1 MNVEA
6 AFKWFD
12 VRGDYP
18 EVVNERL
25 AFIIGKSLSFLKSP
39 KKVLMAS
46 DLRESSPSLKNYLAD
61 GLSGEVKIYDLGN
74 APVPEFYYTVATGGF
89 DLGIMVTAS
98 HIGNRENGFKFSNQ
112 DGLPFDQGEILQLKD
127 FVSKNIYLPIVVLK
141 TETISLDNSANYIEE
156 IISLLPKTDYKLN
169 VLLDVS
175 YSVVVNIVKTL
186 FSRLKINYK
195 LFEKSPMGS
204 PLFLENSREFSKEII
219 AQKADLGIKWDS
231 DGDRVVFLNN
241 EGQMISLSFVLGIL
255 GANEKGGVVVDVR
268 AGLVTRDL
276 ITEVGGS
283 INILPAWGQYI
294 KFAMQKD
301 PKIIFGG
308 ETSGHFIYKNFH
320 LIDDGIF
327 AALKFLNLYEK
338 PEIREKLKLL
348 TKKYFEIPEKNFPV
362 DLNKAAE
369 ILEKLT
375 ESYRKLGYDV
385 SIKDG
390 LTVFGKNFK
399 FNLRPSLTE
408 PFLRLNLEAQSE
420 KQSQEII
427 HELEKYLL
435 V

>member
-1 MNVEA
+1 MNIET
-6 AFKWFD
+6 AFKLFD
-12 VRGDYP
+12 IRGDYP

-25 AFIIGKSLSFLKSP
+25 AFIIGKSLALLKSP
-39 KKVLMAS
+39 KKILVAS
-46 DLRESSPSLKNYLAD
+46 DLRESSPSLKNYLVD
-61 GLSGEVKIYDLGN
+61 GLFGEAKIYDLGN

-89 DLGIMVTAS
+89 DLGVMVTAS
-98 HIGNRENGFKFSNQ
+98 HIGNRENGFKFSDQN
-112 DGLPFDQGEILQLKD
+112 GLPFDQGEILQLKNL
-127 FVSKNIYLPIVVLK
+127 VLKQIHLPIVVPK

-156 IISLLPKTDYKLN
+156 IISLLPKTNYKLN
-169 VLLDVS
+169 VLLDIS
-175 YSVVVNIVKTL
+175 HSVVTNLVKIL
-186 FSRLKINYK
+186 FSRLQINYK

-204 PLFLENSREFSKEII
+204 PLFLENSREFSQEIVN
-219 AQKADLGIKWDS
+219 QKADLGIKWDS

-241 EGQMISLSFVLGIL
+241 EGKIISLSFVLGIL
-255 GANEKGGVVVDVR
+255 GANEKGKVVVDVR

-276 ITEVGGS
+276 ITEAGGS
-283 INILPAWGQYI
+283 VNILPAWGQYI

-301 PKIIFGG
+301 PEIVFGG
-308 ETSGHFIYKNFH
+308 ETSGHFIYKSFH

-327 AALKFLNLYEK
+327 AALKFLTLYEK

-348 TKKYFEIPEKNFPV
+348 KKKYFEIPEKNFPV

-375 ESYRKLGYDV
+375 EYYRKLDYDV
-385 SIKDG
+385 SVEDG

-408 PFLRLNLEAQSE
+408 SFLRLNLEAQSE

-427 HELEKYLL
+427 HELEKHLL